1 MAKLK
6 LGGNLW
12 HHRDFSRLW
21 LSDTVSQFGNQFTQ
35 FALPVLAIL
44 SFNATPF
51 ELGILGALAFLSY
64 PALGLFVGVW
74 VDRFR
79 RRPIMII
86 CNFGRMAVLG
96 SIPLAFLFHELSLA
110 QIFLVALLNGI
121 FSVFFDV
128 AYHAYLPVLIDRK
141 DLIEGNQKLQ
151 ISQAAAPIVG
161 PGIAGVIYQIVGGA
175 YTIAIDAIGYLTS
188 AISLLSI
195 GKSEEKK
202 TRTENSPKPHFFK
215 EMKEGINIVL
225 GNPTLSHIAGSTATS
240 NFGTNIVGAV
250 LILFSLTLLKKSTIL
265 LGFVGVIG
273 GVGFLVGVL
282 LANKFTARLGI
293 GLSLAVS
300 IGSDFIGLATPLA
313 QYGNA
318 FFVFSAVTLTIGII
332 SPMYNINQVS
342 LRQTITP
349 DRLQGRMNATMRTI
363 VWGTIPAGSFVGGI
377 LGSTIGLSNTIYLG
391 YFIAGLAVFWIL
403 TGGVYKIKK
412 MPEPGS
418 NKVGS

>member
-1 MAKLK
+1 M
-6 LGGNLW
+6 
-12 HHRDFSRLW
+12 
-21 LSDTVSQFGNQFTQ
+21 SQFGNQFTQ

-64 PALGLFVGVW
+64 PAIGLLVGVW

-86 CNFGRMAVLG
+86 CNFGRMGVLG
-96 SIPLAFLFHELSLA
+96 SIPLAFLFHDLSLI

-128 AYHAYLPVLIDRK
+128 AYHAYLPALIDRK

-188 AISLLSI
+188 ALSLLSI

-202 TRTENSPKPHFFK
+202 IRTENSPRPHFFK

-225 GNPTLSHIAGSTATS
+225 RNPILSHIAGSTATS
-240 NFGTNIVGAV
+240 NFGTNMVGAV
-250 LILFSLTLLKKSTIL
+250 LILFSLNLLKKSTIL

-273 GVGFLVGVL
+273 GVGFLIGVL

-293 GLSLAVS
+293 GPSLAVS

-313 QYGNA
+313 QYGDA
-318 FFVFSAVTLTIGII
+318 FFVFSVVTLTIGILI
-332 SPMYNINQVS
+332 PMYNINQIS

-403 TGGVYKIKK
+403 TGSVYKIKK
-412 MPEPGS
+412 MPELVVKS
-418 NKVGS
+418 EV